1 MSSMHFHAANSGSSA
16 KVLLCD
22 DSPIERMALAHFLR
36 REGYQ
41 VDEAGDGATAIDLLK
56 NAEVDA
62 VLLDL
67 HMPEKDGFDVLKY
80 LQGHRRGLPVIL
92 LSGMPA
98 DEIQGEM
105 HRLPNRELPPL
116 FLKPID
122 PEQLIQILELQLSGE
137 LPSGGDGA

>member
-1 MSSMHFHAANSGSSA
+1 MEHVNARAA
-16 KVLLCD
+16 KLLLCD
-22 DSPIERMALAHFLR
+22 DSPIERMALALFLR
-36 REGYQ
+36 QEGYL

-56 NAEVDA
+56 SEPIDA
-62 VLLDL
+62 ILLDL

-80 LQGHRRGLPVIL
+80 LQHHRRGMPVIL

-98 DEIQGEM
+98 DEIQHEM

-122 PEQLIQILELQLSGE
+122 PGQLVDVLELQLSGE
-137 LPSGGDGA
+137 LPGGESRSDTHS